1 MTFNNTSSTA
11 SLGLPSFIL
20 WLRSSFRE
28 KKTLE
33 LDKYEYGVIFH
44 ALKDERNQMIKE
56 GRPSDAVDDVLLK
69 VIELIEEPP
78 EKEKRGRKCHE
89 ER

>member
-1 MTFNNTSSTA
+1 MS
-11 SLGLPSFIL
+11 G
-20 WLRSSFRE
+20 E
-28 KKTLE
+28 KKILA

-44 ALKDERNQMIKE
+44 ALNDERNQMIKE
-56 GRPSDAVDDVLLK
+56 GRPTDAVDDVLLK
-69 VIELIEEPP
+69 VIELIEKPP

>member
-1 MTFNNTSSTA
+1 MS
-11 SLGLPSFIL
+11 G
-20 WLRSSFRE
+20 E

-44 ALKDERNQMIKE
+44 SLKDERNQMIKE
-56 GRPSDAVDDVLLK
+56 GRPTDAVDDVLLK
-69 VIELIEEPP
+69 VIELIEEAP

>member
-1 MTFNNTSSTA
+1 MS
-11 SLGLPSFIL
+11 G
-20 WLRSSFRE
+20 E

-44 ALKDERNQMIKE
+44 SLKDERNQMIKE
-56 GRPSDAVDDVLLK
+56 GRPTDAVDDVLLK
-69 VIELIEEPP
+69 VIELIEEP

>member
-1 MTFNNTSSTA
+1 MS
-11 SLGLPSFIL
+11 G
-20 WLRSSFRE
+20 E

-89 ER
+89 GR

>member
-1 MTFNNTSSTA
+1 MS
-11 SLGLPSFIL
+11 G
-20 WLRSSFRE
+20 E

-33 LDKYEYGVIFH
+33 
-44 ALKDERNQMIKE
+44 
-56 GRPSDAVDDVLLK
+56 LLK

>member
-1 MTFNNTSSTA
+1 MS
-11 SLGLPSFIL
+11 G
-20 WLRSSFRE
+20 E

-56 GRPSDAVDDVLLK
+56 GRPSDASFTFLLINK
-69 VIELIEEPP
+69 NFFNAHLNVEQ
-78 EKEKRGRKCHE
+78 HFMND
-89 ER
+89 

>member
-1 MTFNNTSSTA
+1 MSE
-11 SLGLPSFIL
+11 
-20 WLRSSFRE
+20 E
-28 KKTLE
+28 KKILA

-44 ALKDERNQMIKE
+44 ALNDERNQMIKE
-56 GRPSDAVDDVLLK
+56 GRPTDAVDDVLLK